1 MVGLPKPFYVYVGVL
16 RRLIVGGV
24 DDAGRGSIIGPLVIA
39 GVAVREE
46 DIPLIRG
53 LGVRDSKLLTP
64 DRRFSLAPRIREV
77 AVRVE
82 VRLIEP
88 GEIDSVVGRMPKFR
102 RLNYLEGRVM
112 GEVVARLGV
121 SVAYVDASDV
131 DLERFRQVVEEFSG
145 GGVKVVAEHRA
156 ESRYPVV
163 AAASIIAKTERD
175 RVVEELRRTYG
186 EFGTGYPHDPATIDF
201 LRRWLGEKGSIPRF
215 ARSSWKTWRRI
226 RSGDLSAYV

>member
-1 MVGLPKPFYVYVGVL
+1 
-16 RRLIVGGV
+16 LIVGGV

-46 DIPLIRG
+46 DLPLIKG
-53 LGVRDSKLLTP
+53 LGVKDSKLLTP
-64 DRRFSLAPRIREV
+64 ERRFSLAPRIREI

-82 VRLIEP
+82 VRFIEP
-88 GEIDSVVGRMPKFR
+88 AEIDSVVARMPKFR

-112 GEVVARLGV
+112 GEVVAGLGV
-121 SVAYVDASDV
+121 PLAYVDASDM

-145 GGVKVVAEHRA
+145 GAKVVAEHRA
-156 ESRYPVV
+156 ESKYPVV

-175 RVVEELRRTYG
+175 RAVEELRRRYG

-201 LRRWLGEKGSIPRF
+201 LKRWLDEKGSIPSF
-215 ARSSWKTWRRI
+215 ARASWKTWKRI
-226 RSGDLSAYV
+226 RSGDLSAYI

>member
-1 MVGLPKPFYVYVGVL
+1 
-16 RRLIVGGV
+16 LIVGGV

-46 DIPLIRG
+46 DLPLIKG
-53 LGVRDSKLLTP
+53 LGVKDSKLLTP
-64 DRRFSLAPRIREV
+64 ERRFSLAPRIREV

-82 VRLIEP
+82 VRFIEP
-88 GEIDSVVGRMPKFR
+88 AEIDSAVARMPKFR

-121 SVAYVDASDV
+121 PLAYVDASDV

-145 GGVKVVAEHRA
+145 GTQVVAEHRA
-156 ESRYPVV
+156 ESKYPVV

-175 RVVEELRRTYG
+175 RAVEELRRRYG

-201 LRRWLGEKGSIPRF
+201 LRRWLGEKGSIPSF
-215 ARSSWKTWRRI
+215 ARASWKTWKRI
-226 RSGDLSAYV
+226 RSGDLSAYI